1 MSVPTRFEPNEY
13 MICFEI
19 VKFKLLQ
26 ILSHIPFFFSPSL
39 CPKHIF
45 DLCSPETVITN

>member
-26 ILSHIPFFFSPSL
+26 ILSHIPFFFPPAYVLSIYL
-39 CPKHIF
+39 IC
-45 DLCSPETVITN
+45 VVQRQ